1 MRFASTLEVDGAKGL
16 LSTLRGSEFTGGK
29 EGGGDRSHLRETVVN
44 ETGPRVHHRA
54 PSRYPP
60 VASSD
65 DVSAGPETSSCVGE
79 GSEWDEGAPFASS
92 GRSRRRWAARRILL
106 LRS

>member
-1 MRFASTLEVDGAKGL
+1 MLCLVINHVGLCSAL
-16 LSTLRGSEFTGGK
+16 LSSLTHSSCVRSFTC
-29 EGGGDRSHLRETVVN
+29 DN
-44 ETGPRVHHRA
+44 
-54 PSRYPP
+54 PP

-65 DVSAGPETSSCVGE
+65 DLSAGPETSSCVRE

-92 GRSRRRWAARRILL
+92 GRSRRRWAVRRILL

>member
-1 MRFASTLEVDGAKGL
+1 MRFASTLEVDGAEGL
-16 LSTLRGSEFTGGK
+16 VRMLRGSEFTGGK

-65 DVSAGPETSSCVGE
+65 DVSAGPVTSSAVSVRGVNGMKALPSPHPGVPADVG
-79 GSEWDEGAPFASS
+79 
-92 GRSRRRWAARRILL
+92 L
-106 LRS
+106 

>member
-1 MRFASTLEVDGAKGL
+1 MEMDGAEGL
-16 LSTLRGSEFTGGK
+16 VSMLRGTEFTGGK
-29 EGGGDRSHLRETVVN
+29 EGGGDRSHLRETAVN

-79 GSEWDEGAPFASS
+79 GSEWEGAPFASS
-92 GRSRRRWAARRILL
+92 GRSRRRWAVRRILL